1 MSSLQLWLTPD
12 VTRMVALAI
21 LHFLWQGLALAALGS
36 AAMALSRNAATRY
49 AIGVAVL
56 ALMFAAPAATFLAL
70 RHQAAASATS
80 SLATQAD
87 LANTPASDSPAAR
100 IATSPSPQRN
110 SNPPPS
116 GYLSWLVEAWLAGV
130 ALLSLRPAAG
140 FFVLQRLRRKQSA
153 PVSEFLRTRCLSL
166 QKNLGLRRLIRYC
179 ESVDLQAPAV
189 VGWFR
194 PVVFLPMAAI
204 SGLSIEQFEAVVAH
218 ELAHIK
224 RLDAFVNLFQIAAET
239 LLFYHPAVWWL
250 SSRIRAERENCCDDV
265 AIAVCGNAAEYARA
279 LASMAESHAA
289 PAMAMAANRSPLVT
303 RVTRIL
309 GAAKSQ
315 AGIRGASLAAS
326 GLCLSISL
334 LAGHALFGANQTAPA
349 PAAPLSA
356 LPSLPASSDSSDAVI
371 VIHGSSTLA
380 PLVHVSPLPVV
391 AKLAL
396 LPERGVV
403 ALADQTPA
411 DQKSTAPEIAPTAPA
426 NSKSSYIDS
435 LKAAGLPNLTID
447 EIISLKIQGV
457 TPEYVRSLLAAGV
470 KPDADEILSMKIQ
483 GVTSEYLNA
492 LHSSIPK
499 IDIDDALAMKIQGV
513 TPDYIRE
520 IRASF
525 PEIASDDILAMKIQG
540 VTPNYVKEL
549 RDVTGLKL
557 EADEIIAMKIQGV
570 SAAYVHDLKAL
581 GLQLD
586 ADKIIAM
593 KIQGVTPEYVKSLQ
607 SAGLRLD
614 ADDVIGAKIQGITP
628 EFIARVRSH
637 GFKDLDLDKLMQ
649 LKHSGVLDQ

>member
-1 MSSLQLWLTPD
+1 
-12 VTRMVALAI
+12 MVALAI
-21 LHFLWQGLALAALGS
+21 LHFLWQGLALAALAS
-36 AAMALSRNAATRY
+36 AAMALSRNSATRY

-70 RHQAAASATS
+70 RQQAAASATS
-80 SLATQAD
+80 SFATQTDSAS
-87 LANTPASDSPAAR
+87 PPSSDSLAAR
-100 IATSPSPQRN
+100 FATSPSPQRN
-110 SNPPPS
+110 NNPAPS
-116 GYLSWLVEAWLAGV
+116 GYLPWLVEAWLAGV

-140 FFVLQRLRRKQSA
+140 FFALQRLRRKQSA

-189 VGWFR
+189 AGWFR
-194 PVVFLPMAAI
+194 PVVFLPLAAI
-204 SGLSIEQFEAVVAH
+204 SGLSIEQLDAVVAH

-289 PAMAMAANRSPLVT
+289 PAMAMAANRSPLVA

-334 LAGHALFGANQTAPA
+334 LAGHALFGANQTAA

-356 LPSLPASSDSSDAVI
+356 LPSLPASPASSDAVI
-371 VIHGSSTLA
+371 VIHGSPTRAPLA
-380 PLVHVSPLPVV
+380 PSSPLPP
-391 AKLAL
+391 LAQPAP
-396 LPERGVV
+396 LPERVV
-403 ALADQTPA
+403 AALADRTLADQALADQAPA
-411 DQKSTAPEIAPTAPA
+411 DQNSPAPEKAPTAPA
-426 NSKSSYIDS
+426 NAKSSYIDS

-470 KPDADEILSMKIQ
+470 RPDADEILSMKIQ
-483 GVTSEYLNA
+483 GVTPEYLSG
-492 LHSSIPK
+492 LRSSGLK
-499 IDIDDALAMKIQGV
+499 VDFDDALAMKIQGV

-520 IRASF
+520 LRVSF

-549 RDVTGLKL
+549 RDAAGSKL
-557 EADEIIAMKIQGV
+557 DADEIIAMKIQGV
-570 SAAYVHDLKAL
+570 SAAYIHDLKAL

-586 ADKIIAM
+586 ADNIIAM

-607 SAGLRLD
+607 AAGLRLD